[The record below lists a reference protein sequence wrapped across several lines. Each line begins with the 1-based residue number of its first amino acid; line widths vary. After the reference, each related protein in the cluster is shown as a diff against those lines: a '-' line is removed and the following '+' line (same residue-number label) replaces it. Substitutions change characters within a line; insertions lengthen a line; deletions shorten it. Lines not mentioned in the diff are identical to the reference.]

1 MIAITGASGHL
12 GKATLEFLVAKTNP
26 SSLVAVARDTEK
38 VSDLAAKGVTVRQ
51 GDYTDSASLVAAFAG
66 VDKLVLISSAV
77 LGEERIRQHTNVIN
91 AAKEAGVKHIFYT
104 SAPNP
109 SLTAHFTPAID
120 HFQTEN
126 LIYESGLTY
135 TIFRNN
141 LYLDIL
147 PGVLGDAPQSGKL
160 YFPAGDGKVSFV
172 LRADI
177 AEGLANALLSEG
189 HENKVYEI
197 GSPESYSFSDIAAAL
212 SQSGKTVDYIDIP
225 NSAYEA
231 ELQKHL
237 PAQYAKMYAGMAEG
251 VKQGDFDVPDATLEN
266 LLGRQ
271 PVSLSSFL
279 KQPAATV

>member
-12 GKATLEFLVAKTNP
+12 GKATLNFLLAKTNP
-26 SSLVAVARDTEK
+26 SSLVAIARDTEK
-38 VSDLAAKGVTVRQ
+38 VADLADKGVIVRQ
-51 GDYTDSASLVAAFAG
+51 GDYTDPASLVTAFAG
-66 VDKLVLISSAV
+66 VDTLVLISSAV
-77 LGEERIRQHTNVIN
+77 LGEERVRQHTNVIN
-91 AAKEAGVKHIFYT
+91 AAKEAGVKHVFYT
-104 SAPNP
+104 SASNP

-126 LIYESGLTY
+126 LLNESGLTY

-197 GSPESYSFSDIAAAL
+197 GSPVSYSFSDIAAAL
-212 SQSGKTVDYIDIP
+212 SQSGKPVDYIDIP

-237 PAQYAKMYAGMAEG
+237 PAVYAKMYAGMAEG

-271 PVSLSSFL
+271 PVTLTDFL
-279 KQPAATV
+279 KNLA